1 MGRESS
7 ITISVPGFDFCNRPG
22 EGKVRAMRELDDRVA
37 LITGVGAGM
46 GTAIATAFAEAGA
59 TVVGVDVD
67 EPAGR
72 AVIGDL
78 GDPAS
83 FRTCDVADVTA
94 AGDLVAEVARTH
106 DRLDVLV
113 NNAGVT
119 RSLGFFDVTPD
130 DWDLINSV
138 NNRGLFFLMQ
148 AAATAM
154 RDIGRGG
161 RIINIA
167 SIAGKGYRGTSN
179 VAYAGTKGS
188 VIAMTRIGASQ
199 LARFDINVNSI
210 CPGVTRTALFDQVID
225 ELVDRLGGTR
235 EEAEA
240 RAVRSIPLRRANE
253 PSDVAA
259 LAVYLA
265 SDAARNVT
273 GQSWNVDG
281 GLLWD

>member
-1 MGRESS
+1 MANE
-7 ITISVPGFDFCNRPG
+7 IS
-22 EGKVRAMRELDDRVA
+22 RVVVV
-37 LITGVGAGM
+37 TGVGAGM
-46 GTAIATAFAEAGA
+46 GTGLAEAFAQQGDVVVGCDIDGPAGA
-59 TVVGVDVD
+59 
-67 EPAGR
+67 
-72 AVIGDL
+72 AVMDRL
-78 GDPAS
+78 GPNAS
-83 FRTCDVADVTA
+83 FVSTDVADVDEGRA
-94 AGDLVAEVARTH
+94 LIEQVVGEH
-106 DRLDVLV
+106 GRLDVLV

-119 RSLGFFDVTPD
+119 RSLGFFDVTPE
-130 DWDLINSV
+130 DWDRINAV
-138 NNRGLFFLMQ
+138 NARGLFFLMQ
-148 AAATAM
+148 SAAVAM
-154 RDIGRGG
+154 RDAGTGG

-188 VIAMTRIGASQ
+188 VIAMTRIAASQ
-199 LARFDINVNSI
+199 LARYGINVNAI

-225 ELVDRLGGTR
+225 ELVDRTGSTR

-240 RAVRSIPLRRANE
+240 RAVRSIPLRRAND
-253 PSDVAA
+253 PDDIAQ